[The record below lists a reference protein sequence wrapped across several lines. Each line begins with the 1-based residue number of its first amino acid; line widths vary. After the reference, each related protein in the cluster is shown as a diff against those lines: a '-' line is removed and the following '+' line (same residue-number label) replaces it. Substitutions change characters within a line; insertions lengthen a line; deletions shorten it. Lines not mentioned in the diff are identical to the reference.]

1 MAHRNVPM
9 SMYVNIAMVVLHAI
23 NIIVW
28 FPRRRKEGEKIIINC
43 VVY

>member
-23 NIIVW
+23 NIMMWLREREREREVFIVVD
-28 FPRRRKEGEKIIINC
+28 K
-43 VVY
+43 